1 MNRNQNNLPLNQH
14 SWKFLSRW
22 REYVRAFEDVHD
34 RKVRLLP
41 APTCRQMKTASE
53 ILDRL
58 QRQRGV
64 ILADD
69 VGLGKTAVAAL
80 VACVVA
86 GTRAGGAKLRVR
98 ILAPNAVLRRKWQS
112 ELRYHLEA
120 IQQCAPHLKLERAAL
135 RVNRDI
141 RKLFPGQIAVATHFA
156 KGTLDCDLL
165 IVDEAHRARNAHT
178 EFGSRLGR
186 ATGVRGLLVLSAT
199 PFSLDVGELTH
210 LLGLVGAD
218 NDTKNCSRR
227 FGRVLGDLWTGV
239 LEAIWSS
246 SPIRW

>member
-1 MNRNQNNLPLNQH
+1 MSRNWDNLPLNQH

-22 REYVRAFEDVHD
+22 RDYMRAFEEAHD
-34 RKVRLLP
+34 GETCLLP
-41 APTCRQMKTASE
+41 APTCRQTRTASE
-53 ILDRL
+53 ILNRL

-69 VGLGKTAVAAL
+69 VGLGRTAVASL

-112 ELRYHLEA
+112 ELRSHLAAAER
-120 IQQCAPHLKLERAAL
+120 CAPHLELERAAL

-141 RKLFPGQIAVATHFA
+141 RKLLPGQIAVATHFS

-165 IVDEAHRARNAHT
+165 IVDEAHRARNEHT
-178 EFGSRLGR
+178 EFGRRLGR
-186 ATGVRGLLVLSAT
+186 AKGIRGLLILTAT

-210 LLGLVGAD
+210 LLGLVGAGSE
-218 NDTKNCSRR
+218 TKSYTRR
-227 FGRVLGDLWTGV
+227 YGRLLGSLWEGH
-239 LEAIWSS
+239 LGSDQ
-246 SPIRW
+246 